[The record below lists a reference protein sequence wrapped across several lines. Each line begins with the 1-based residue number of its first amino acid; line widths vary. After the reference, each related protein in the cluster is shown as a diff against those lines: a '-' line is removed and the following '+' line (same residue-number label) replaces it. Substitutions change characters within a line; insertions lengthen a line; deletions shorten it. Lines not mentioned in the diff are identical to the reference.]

1 MIKKINNGA
10 IYISSFFNKNIFNF
24 KILKILFLIYK
35 NINLRNIRQQFI
47 PPYYSNIMGFKMIF
61 KGRFSRKDRAS
72 KMVLLMGKV
81 PLNNI
86 NINVDYNLITMPI
99 KNSAISIKV
108 FIYRIPVVQ
117 KYKNIVII

>member
-1 MIKKINNGA
+1 
-10 IYISSFFNKNIFNF
+10 
-24 KILKILFLIYK
+24 
-35 NINLRNIRQQFI
+35 
-47 PPYYSNIMGFKMIF
+47 MGFKMIF